1 MNVDQHEFRMIGK
14 TKHAQ
19 RLTNHL
25 GFVIDAACPVTRV
38 GAAARQMSA
47 GVGGAVGALVG
58 SAMANR
64 GRSATSDVQIGAA
77 GWLALGDGW
86 FWIVKGDL
94 FLGRPKGEPLAVV
107 AYAEVANV
115 ELFTG
120 KLATRADIDLADGRY
135 IAFESKRRGA
145 NKMNA
150 AVLEEFR
157 TRCGW

>member
-1 MNVDQHEFRMIGK
+1 MIGK
-14 TKHAQ
+14 AKHAE
-19 RLTNHL
+19 RLTDHL
-25 GFVIDAACPVTRV
+25 GFDVAVACPVSRV

-64 GRSATSDVQIGAA
+64 GRSATSDLQIGATA
-77 GWLALGDGW
+77 WLALGDGW

-94 FLGRPKGEPLAVV
+94 FLGRPKGGPLAEI

-115 ELFTG
+115 ELSTG
-120 KLATRADIDLADGRY
+120 KLATRADIDLTDGRY
-135 IAFESKRRGA
+135 IAFESRRRGA
-145 NKMNA
+145 NRTNA

>member
-1 MNVDQHEFRMIGK
+1 MIGK
-14 TKHAQ
+14 LKHAQ
-19 RLTNHL
+19 RLTDHL
-25 GFVIDAACPVTRV
+25 GFDIDAACPVTRV

-58 SAMANR
+58 SGIANR

-77 GWLALGDGW
+77 AWLAVGDGW

-94 FLGRPKGEPLAVV
+94 FLGRPKGEPLAEI
-107 AYAEVANV
+107 AYPDVANV
-115 ELFTG
+115 ELSTG
-120 KLATRADIDLADGRY
+120 KLATRADIDLADGSY

-145 NKMNA
+145 NKTNG

-157 TRCGW
+157 ARCGW

>member
-1 MNVDQHEFRMIGK
+1 M
-14 TKHAQ
+14 
-19 RLTNHL
+19 
-25 GFVIDAACPVTRV
+25 
-38 GAAARQMSA
+38 
-47 GVGGAVGALVG
+47 VG

-94 FLGRPKGEPLAVV
+94 FLGRPKGAPLAEV

-115 ELFTG
+115 ELSTG
-120 KLATRADIDLADGRY
+120 KLATRTDIDLADGRY
-135 IAFESKRRGA
+135 IAFEAKRRGA
-145 NKMNA
+145 NKLNG